1 MPTLG
6 DILGSARRSAGS
18 IQKWIESADPA
29 LADAVSAAV
38 ERSALDYAG
47 FAREAVADFGRFA
60 DDEAWTRLTSMIRD
74 GDDPGTACLMEMLR
88 WRLAAE
94 GGAERR
100 QGNAAEDR

>member
-29 LADAVSAAV
+29 LAEAVRTAL
-38 ERSALDYAG
+38 ERSAQDHAG

-60 DDEAWTRLTSMIRD
+60 DDEAWTRLISTIRD
-74 GDDPGTACLMEMLR
+74 GDDA
-88 WRLAAE
+88 
-94 GGAERR
+94 GA
-100 QGNAAEDR
+100 DLL